1 LKVQI
6 NTDSNI
12 DGDEAL
18 DLEVE
23 GLVRD
28 AIDRF
33 SDDLTRVEVHLSD
46 ENSSKK
52 GGSTDIRCLVEG
64 RLRGLDPIVV
74 THHAASVDEAVDGA
88 SRKMRDRLDTVL
100 GKLGRR

>member
-1 LKVQI
+1 MKVQI

-12 DGDEAL
+12 DGNEAL

-23 GLVRD
+23 ALVRD

-52 GGSTDIRCLVEG
+52 GGSVDIRCLIEA

-74 THHAASVDEAVDGA
+74 THHAATVDQATEGA
-88 SRKMRDRLDTVL
+88 SRKMRDKLDTVL

>member
-1 LKVQI
+1 MKVQI

-12 DGDEAL
+12 EGDEAL

-23 GLVRD
+23 AIVRS

-52 GGSTDIRCLVEG
+52 GGSTDIRCLVEA
-64 RLRGLDPIVV
+64 RLRGREPIVV
-74 THHAASVDEAVDGA
+74 TDSAATVDQAAEGA
-88 SRKMRDRLDTVL
+88 SRKMRDKLDTVL